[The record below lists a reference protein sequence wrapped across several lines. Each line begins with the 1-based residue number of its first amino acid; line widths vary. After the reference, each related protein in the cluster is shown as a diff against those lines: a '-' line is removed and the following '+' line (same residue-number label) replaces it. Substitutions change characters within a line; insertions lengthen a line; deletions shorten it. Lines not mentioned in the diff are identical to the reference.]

1 VRAGLCKSVAAAF
14 RGLPAS
20 RCIALLADVPDGQ
33 RRDGPPQF
41 VIWRKHPVLAMPVLP
56 RRRDKVR
63 QTIEADI
70 SAAGPSLAPTALG
83 GRSQSHGLAGP
94 PHRHPAGKRREF
106 DDTVGSRPRGLP
118 PTAPPDPVGGFVP
131 REHVADASDPAV
143 RAADHG
149 EPFEREGRPYTVS
162 EKMLETPKIA
172 RHVAFEERDPD
183 AGVDREPA
191 VLLGNHVGG
200 GRGVEEAS
208 EPEPADHAAAY
219 PLGERGQVCGGDWP
233 GRQERRRCVTPCLVS
248 SRHEDA
254 VGHARVEVDMMVE
267 RRAEAEFTARLFSHK
282 TSNPKLSVGREGFEP
297 PNSRRPDLQSGCFSH
312 LHTDPFCNAKF
323 ALRAE
328 GARLELATGISPHLT
343 SNQDPHP
350 AGYLPLS
357 GENRNRTCE
366 PCFRPAAF
374 KAVSSTNRTLSVL

>member
-1 VRAGLCKSVAAAF
+1 VGGPRADDTGGGSSGSPRCVKIFRIGPGSRTGSLQQPQVAKSAKARDGFALEKQFEGDQPDVAATRWALERKLLPHPGHEFRARNPGGVVRAGLCKSVAAAF

-143 RAADHG
+143 RAA
-149 EPFEREGRPYTVS
+149 
-162 EKMLETPKIA
+162 
-172 RHVAFEERDPD
+172 
-183 AGVDREPA
+183 
-191 VLLGNHVGG
+191 
-200 GRGVEEAS
+200 AS
-208 EPEPADHAAAY
+208 
-219 PLGERGQVCGGDWP
+219 
-233 GRQERRRCVTPCLVS
+233 RRRVSLNQRITRRRIPAGNPVTAATKRSGSLPGCGL
-248 SRHEDA
+248 RPGDQ
-254 VGHARVEVDMMVE
+254 
-267 RRAEAEFTARLFSHK
+267 RL
-282 TSNPKLSVGREGFEP
+282 R
-297 PNSRRPDLQSGCFSH
+297 SRRRH
-312 LHTDPFCNAKF
+312 DPN
-323 ALRAE
+323 
-328 GARLELATGISPHLT
+328 P
-343 SNQDPHP
+343 
-350 AGYLPLS
+350 
-357 GENRNRTCE
+357 
-366 PCFRPAAF
+366 
-374 KAVSSTNRTLSVL
+374 